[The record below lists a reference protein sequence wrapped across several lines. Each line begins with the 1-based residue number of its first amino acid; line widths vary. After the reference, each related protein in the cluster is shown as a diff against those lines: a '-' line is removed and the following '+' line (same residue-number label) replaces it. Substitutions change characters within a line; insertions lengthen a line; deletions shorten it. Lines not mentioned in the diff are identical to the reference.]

1 VGTLSKILFPVE
13 FSPRCQGAA
22 RYVEALARQFH
33 SEVILLHVVP
43 AVTIPYGTPPVLAYS
58 GATELDAERT
68 EDRRKRLNQFLAGE
82 FEGISVRRVLLH
94 NGDPAERIVTEAA
107 REGCGLIVIPTHGY
121 GPFRRF
127 LLGSVT
133 AKVLHDAKCPVWTG
147 PHLEEAGERNSE
159 PVRFGKILCAV
170 DHTEDNLEAAHWAA
184 RFAADCGASLS
195 LVHVLPITIVRM
207 GGVSFNP
214 EWRAN
219 IVREARAWMC
229 QLQSQIG
236 ISSEPLVE
244 IGEVPATVDAVARD
258 FSADL
263 LVIGR
268 GRPHG
273 VHGRLR
279 TNAYAILRQAPCPV
293 AAV

>member
-1 VGTLSKILFPVE
+1 MGTLSKILFPVE

-22 RYVEALARQFH
+22 RYVEALAKQFH
-33 SEVILLHVVP
+33 SEVVLLHVIP
-43 AVTIPYGTPPVLAYS
+43 AVTIPYGAPPVLAYS
-58 GATELDAERT
+58 GAADLDAERT
-68 EDRRKRLNQFLAGE
+68 ADRRERLNQFLAGD
-82 FEGISVRRVLLH
+82 FDGITVRRVLLH
-94 NGDPAERIVTEAA
+94 GDPAGRIVVEAA
-107 REGCGLIVIPTHGY
+107 REGCDLIVIPTHGY

-133 AKVLHDAKCPVWTG
+133 AKVLHDAVCPVWTG
-147 PHLEEAGERNSE
+147 PHMESAEETKPE
-159 PVRFGKILCAV
+159 PVQFRKILCAV
-170 DHTEDNLEAAHWAA
+170 DHADDSRPVAQWAA
-184 RFAADCGASLS
+184 RFAADCGGSLS
-195 LVHVLPITIVRM
+195 LLHVLPYTLVRS
-207 GGVSFNP
+207 GSVYLDP
-214 EWRAN
+214 AWRADMAK
-219 IVREARAWMC
+219 ETHAWMR
-229 QLQSQIG
+229 QLEAEIG

-244 IGEVPATVDAVARD
+244 IGEVPATVGSASRD
-258 FSADL
+258 FGADL

>member
-22 RYVEALARQFH
+22 RYVEALARRFH

-43 AVTIPYGTPPVLAYS
+43 AVSIPSGAPPVLAYS
-58 GATELDAERT
+58 GAADLDVEQTA
-68 EDRRKRLNQFLAGE
+68 DRRERLNQFLAGE
-82 FEGISVRRVLLH
+82 LEGIAVRRVLRH
-94 NGDPAERIVTEAA
+94 GDPAERIVVEAT

-133 AKVLHDAKCPVWTG
+133 AKVLHDAVCPVWTG
-147 PHLEEAGERNSE
+147 PHMEEGEDTKPE
-159 PVRFGKILCAV
+159 PVQFRKLLCAV
-170 DHTEDNLEAAHWAA
+170 DQEEDTRQAARWAA
-184 RFAADCGASLS
+184 RFAAECGASLS
-195 LVHVLPITIVRM
+195 LLHVLPITVVRM
-207 GGVSFNP
+207 GAVYFDP
-214 EWRAN
+214 EWRTILA
-219 IVREARAWMC
+219 RETSVWMR
-229 QLQSQIG
+229 QLSTEIG
-236 ISSEPLVE
+236 ITSEPLVE
-244 IGEVPATVDAVARD
+244 IGEVPATVGAAARD
-258 FSADL
+258 TGADL

-279 TNAYAILRQAPCPV
+279 TNSYAILRQAPCPV
-293 AAV
+293 VAV

>member
-1 VGTLSKILFPVE
+1 MGTLSKILFPVE

-43 AVTIPYGTPPVLAYS
+43 AVTIPYGAPPVLAYS
-58 GATELDAERT
+58 GAADLDAERT
-68 EDRRKRLNQFLAGE
+68 ADRRERLNHFLAGE
-82 FEGISVRRVLLH
+82 FEGIAVRRILLH
-94 NGDPAERIVTEAA
+94 GDPAERIVVEAT
-107 REGCGLIVIPTHGY
+107 REGCDLIVIPTHGY

-133 AKVLHDAKCPVWTG
+133 AKVLHDAICPVWTG
-147 PHLEEAGERNSE
+147 PHMEEAEETKPE
-159 PVRFGKILCAV
+159 PVQFRKILCAV
-170 DHTEDNLEAAHWAA
+170 DHGDDNRHAAQWAA
-184 RFAADCGASLS
+184 GFAAECDASLS
-195 LVHVLPITIVRM
+195 LLHVLPITVVRM
-207 GGVSFNP
+207 GGIYLDP
-214 EWRAN
+214 QWRAN
-219 IVREARAWMC
+219 IMKETRAWMC
-229 QLQSQIG
+229 QLGAEIG
-236 ISSEPLVE
+236 ISAEPLVG
-244 IGEVPATVDAVARD
+244 IGEVPATVDGAARD
-258 FSADL
+258 FGANL